1 MTNVFSLLLGHEFLQ
16 RALFT
21 GVLVSLCCAVL
32 GVSLVLKR
40 ISMIGDGL
48 SHVGFGALAVACAAG
63 VAPLYFSLPIVVIA
77 AFLLIRMNENG
88 KIKGDAAIALISTGA
103 LAIGVMATS
112 LTTGMNIDIYN
123 YMFGSIL
130 TMTDTDVVISVI
142 LALSVIILSVV
153 YYNEI
158 FACVFDE
165 SFAKATGTKTSVYNM
180 LISALT
186 AVTIVIGMRMMGA
199 MLISSLIIFP
209 TVISMKVARSYKR
222 VVVTS
227 ALVSVMGFI
236 IGLFVSVRFEA
247 PTGASVVCV
256 NIVMLGIFSLLG
268 KIRSIRNGLL
278 SASAKKLVL
287 CVLVAA
293 VALTGFSALLIPLS
307 TDEDGGKLKVVAT
320 SFAPYDFSRQI
331 AGDKGQ
337 VTMLLSPGEES
348 HTFEPT
354 PKDIETIENCDVFI
368 YGGGESDKWVD
379 TILSSVNSKDI
390 RVVKMMDVTHKLKEI
405 HEEDH
410 SHTHEEEY
418 DEHVWTSLKNAK
430 EIAKEISKA
439 FCIKD
444 KKNADFYN
452 RNAES
457 YLEKITSLESDFERL
472 GKEAKGRS
480 FIIADRFPLR
490 YLFDEFSLESHS
502 AFPGCSA
509 QSEAN
514 PVTLAFL
521 TDKVKNENIRV
532 IYKVDM
538 GNGNVASSVSRSS
551 GAEVLTLYSCHTV
564 SLEDFESG
572 ETYISLMKRNLENL
586 RANINN

>member
-1 MTNVFSLLLGHEFLQ
+1 M
-16 RALFT
+16 
-21 GVLVSLCCAVL
+21 
-32 GVSLVLKR
+32 
-40 ISMIGDGL
+40 
-48 SHVGFGALAVACAAG
+48 
-63 VAPLYFSLPIVVIA
+63 
-77 AFLLIRMNENG
+77 
-88 KIKGDAAIALISTGA
+88 
-103 LAIGVMATS
+103 
-112 LTTGMNIDIYN
+112 
-123 YMFGSIL
+123 
-130 TMTDTDVVISVI
+130 
-142 LALSVIILSVV
+142 
-153 YYNEI
+153 
-158 FACVFDE
+158 
-165 SFAKATGTKTSVYNM
+165 
-180 LISALT
+180 
-186 AVTIVIGMRMMGA
+186 
-199 MLISSLIIFP
+199 
-209 TVISMKVARSYKR
+209 
-222 VVVTS
+222 
-227 ALVSVMGFI
+227 
-236 IGLFVSVRFEA
+236 
-247 PTGASVVCV
+247 
-256 NIVMLGIFSLLG
+256 
-268 KIRSIRNGLL
+268 
-278 SASAKKLVL
+278 
-287 CVLVAA
+287 
-293 VALTGFSALLIPLS
+293 
-307 TDEDGGKLKVVAT
+307 
-320 SFAPYDFSRQI
+320 
-331 AGDKGQ
+331 
-337 VTMLLSPGEES
+337 
-348 HTFEPT
+348 
-354 PKDIETIENCDVFI
+354 
-368 YGGGESDKWVD
+368 D

-472 GKEAKGRS
+472 GIEAKGRS